1 MTSIHPSVVSLFP
14 PIIFI
19 VALIFAVGS
28 YVVNGLA
35 LFLMGRKAGISWA
48 WVAWIP
54 GAMNFVT
61 AKMANWKSWA
71 LFPIL
76 TLVWAGIFVIVGMI
90 LMGLAAYVNTQ
101 HFSTLGSLSPMTPVY
116 SVPPLIYPGIL
127 PVIMVVMSLIEGIA
141 ILFAV
146 FTMIQW
152 GQVLER
158 FGYSYAWIM
167 WNFLPVIG
175 SVVFFIILLRIAFRK
190 EVQYQAPEVRTVFG
204 SKIKGSEI

>member
-1 MTSIHPSVVSLFP
+1 MTYHPSVFSLIP
-14 PIIFI
+14 HIIFI
-19 VALIFAVGS
+19 VALIFAIGS

-61 AKMANWKSWA
+61 AKMARWKAWA

-76 TLVWAGIFVIVGMI
+76 TLGGAGVSMTAQLIFIGFAQFMSKSAASTSLPHPAMPYTVIVMMI
-90 LMGLAAYVNTQ
+90 IIFLTEG
-101 HFSTLGSLSPMTPVY
+101 
-116 SVPPLIYPGIL
+116 
-127 PVIMVVMSLIEGIA
+127 VVMLV
-141 ILFAV
+141 AV
-146 FTMIQW
+146 FAMIQW

-167 WNFLPVIG
+167 WNFLPLIG
-175 SVVFFIILLRIAFRK
+175 NIVFFVILLRIAFRK
-190 EVQYQAPEVRTVFG
+190 EVQYHESGRRTIFG
-204 SKIKGSEI
+204 SQIGE